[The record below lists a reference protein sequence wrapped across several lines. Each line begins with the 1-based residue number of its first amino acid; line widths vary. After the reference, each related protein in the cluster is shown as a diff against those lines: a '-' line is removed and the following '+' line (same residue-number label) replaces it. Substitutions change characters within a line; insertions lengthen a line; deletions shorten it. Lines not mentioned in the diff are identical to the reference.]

1 MGLTTIQEN
10 PTIQVNN
17 GNYHT
22 INRIPEMEV
31 FTQHNLVK
39 YLPFTNIALVMVQYG
54 TRSCDVKGVR
64 QMS

>member
-22 INRIPEMEV
+22 INHIPEMEV

-54 TRSCDVKGVR
+54 Y
-64 QMS
+64 